1 MEVARLDTAKG
12 SRGSPDPAKRLALT
26 DALLAEGDARECALR
41 TLEWLA
47 AEAGVERGLCAQVEP
62 EGRTLR
68 GLAGLGVAAAEV
80 EAMAVDLAQRTHPL
94 AVALESREP
103 VLFAPPGESG
113 HRPPPATPLGPV
125 GFVVA
130 PLWAGAGDP
139 LGAIGLLLA
148 AGARDGDPDEA
159 ELAWAGGR
167 LGVRLAALAYSRAR
181 EAEAR
186 RRREVEWLQG
196 ILEAVTDPI
205 LLTDAEGR
213 ILIANSGAEH
223 LLTSDEETSEGRRR
237 AVALNNMLFSASLFT
252 NAEEGGPRRR
262 ELLLV
267 SPVDG
272 QDLLFELMTTP
283 FPLGRGETGT
293 VSILRD
299 VSDLSRATTEI
310 EENYRKLR
318 AAEAEV
324 RAERDRLDVI
334 LNAVLD
340 PILVTDPGGSIV
352 LMNPPAERL
361 FTVPVNGRGG
371 REAERRVRANDAVFT
386 SFASDIYAGRRLRW
400 RKELTLSDP
409 ETGEG
414 IPMEAI
420 SAKTLARPGQET
432 AVVTILHDQSEAV
445 ERARLYE
452 QVKSHS
458 DELEEKVRDAT
469 RELADQNELLRRQA
483 LQLEHASAMKSQFLA
498 NVSHELRTPLHAIV
512 GYTSVLLEGM
522 AGSLSGSQQE
532 KLKRVDANAS
542 HLLSIIN
549 DLLDL
554 TRIESGKMPVRI
566 EDFPVLAVLDEVKIE
581 AESLIQARGLEVTFR
596 VRDGVPRLASD
607 RQKIKQIVLNLLS
620 NALKFTPQGEVR
632 IEASHD
638 PDGDR
643 VAIAVADTG
652 IGISPENQR
661 TIFEAFGQSESFY
674 APGQTG
680 TGLGLSISRRLAT
693 ILGGDITLES
703 EPGAGSTFT
712 LVLPR
717 KLEAS

>member
-1 MEVARLDTAKG
+1 MGVARLDAARG
-12 SRGSPDPAKRLALT
+12 SRGSRDPVKRLALT
-26 DALLAEGDARECALR
+26 DTLLAEGDARSCALR

-47 AEAGVERGLCAQVEP
+47 AEAGATRGLCLVLEP
-62 EGRTLR
+62 EGRRLR
-68 GLAGLGVAAAEV
+68 GLAAVGVDGDGV
-80 EAMAVDLAQRTHPL
+80 EGMTVELSQRTHPL
-94 AVALESREP
+94 VVALESREP
-103 VLFAPPGESG
+103 ITFDPPGEG
-113 HRPPPATPLGPV
+113 DRRPPPITPLGPI
-125 GFVVA
+125 GFSVVA
-130 PLWAGAGDP
+130 LSAGAGDP
-139 LGAIGLLLA
+139 RGGIGLLLV
-148 AGARDGDPDEA
+148 AGADGRGIDGEA
-159 ELAWAGGR
+159 LAWAGSR
-167 LGVRLAALAYSRAR
+167 LGVRLAALAYSSAR
-181 EAEAR
+181 DAEAR
-186 RRREVEWLQG
+186 RRREVDWLQG

-223 LLTSDEETSEGRRR
+223 LLTTDEEAGEGRRR

-252 NAEEGGPRRR
+252 NAEEGGPSRR

-267 SPVDG
+267 NPVDG
-272 QDLLFELMTTP
+272 QDLLLELITTP
-283 FPLGRGETGT
+283 FPLGRAEAGV

-299 VSDLSRATTEI
+299 VTDLSRATAEI

-318 AAEAEV
+318 TAEVEV

-340 PILVTDPGGSIV
+340 PVLVTDPNGSIV

-361 FTVPVNGRGG
+361 FTVPRGNRD

-386 SFASDIYAGRRLRW
+386 SFASDLYAGRSLRW

-409 ETGEG
+409 ESGAQ

-445 ERARLYE
+445 EKARLYE
-452 QVKSHS
+452 QVKRHS
-458 DELEEKVRDAT
+458 EELEERVREAT
-469 RELADQNELLRRQA
+469 GELAEQNELLRRQA

-522 AGSLSGSQQE
+522 AGPLTEPQKE
-532 KLKRVDANAS
+532 KLKRVDSNAN

-566 EDFPVLAVLDEVKIE
+566 EEFPVSEVFEEVRTE
-581 AESLIQARGLEVTFR
+581 AESLIEASELEVAFEAPA
-596 VRDGVPRLASD
+596 DMPRLVTD
-607 RQKIKQIVLNLLS
+607 RQKVKQILLNLLS
-620 NALKFTPQGEVR
+620 NALKFTPQGAVR
-632 IEASHD
+632 IGATHD
-638 PDGDR
+638 AEDDR
-643 VAIAVADTG
+643 VAISVSDTG
-652 IGISPENQR
+652 VGISPRNQQ
-661 TIFEAFGQSESFY
+661 TIFEAFGQSESFFSS
-674 APGQTG
+674 QSG
-680 TGLGLSISRRLAT
+680 TGLGLSICRRLAR

-712 LVLPR
+712 LTLPR
-717 KLEAS
+717 RAEIS